1 MLRKNGSSRRLL
13 GIKSIEDG
21 YILREDSSEIYFF
34 KIQPYNLAVLSNDVI
49 ENKIDAFTEILKV
62 MDEMSIFC
70 LDGSEDFSSNKNNL
84 KRRINEETN
93 PAIKKLLQKE
103 YDEVTYLQQNST
115 TSRVFLLAF
124 RILQHRKKEDMVKL
138 HHMISNAKDTG
149 LMISQYTREDI
160 MKLMQIYHKQD
171 NTTDYLFDVDGEQYI
186 LR

>member
-1 MLRKNGSSRRLL
+1 
-13 GIKSIEDG
+13 
-21 YILREDSSEIYFF
+21 
-34 KIQPYNLAVLSNDVI
+34 
-49 ENKIDAFTEILKV
+49 
-62 MDEMSIFC
+62 

>member
-103 YDEVTYLQQNST
+103 Y
-115 TSRVFLLAF
+115 LLAF